1 MRAVEME
8 LPGVGEPETLR
19 VRTRELPAPAGGE
32 ALVRVEASGVSFA
45 EQQMRLG
52 KHYDQPNFPFVPG
65 YDLVGVVEQIGA
77 DAAGGRAM
85 SASVSAWPPLAKTG
99 GWADR
104 VLLEARGLREAIG
117 RDLDAVLGQPHER
130 LLPARNAS
138 MPSR

>member
-1 MRAVEME
+1 LTWRA
-8 LPGVGEPETLR
+8 
-19 VRTRELPAPAGGE
+19 RTPELPAPALGGE

-104 VLLEARGLREAIG
+104 VLLEARGLRVVRVLRMAPRMLRTM
-117 RDLDAVLGQPHER
+117 RDAAVSEPWS
-130 LLPARNAS
+130 P
-138 MPSR
+138 

>member
-1 MRAVEME
+1 MTWRA
-8 LPGVGEPETLR
+8 
-19 VRTRELPAPAGGE
+19 RTPELPAPALGGE

-104 VLLEARGLREAIG
+104 VLLEARGLRVVRVLRMAPRMLRTM
-117 RDLDAVLGQPHER
+117 RDAAVSEPWS
-130 LLPARNAS
+130 P
-138 MPSR
+138 

>member
-1 MRAVEME
+1 M
-8 LPGVGEPETLR
+8 
-19 VRTRELPAPAGGE
+19 
-32 ALVRVEASGVSFA
+32 EASGVSFA

-104 VLLEARGLREAIG
+104 VLLEARGLRVVRVLRMAPRMLRTM
-117 RDLDAVLGQPHER
+117 RDAAVSEPWS
-130 LLPARNAS
+130 P
-138 MPSR
+138 